1 MKKKYE
7 YIEGD
12 KARGNFERLGRAVFR
27 APKPR
32 QKGRVS
38 ALFIFGRFT
47 HDSQRVLTAVCEFA
61 LVHVEQLLNIVLC
74 RFYRHQAGGKLH
86 VAVLADAEQGMASHD
101 PKFSLF
107 HAPSL
112 RRPPRHSSPVEIKL
126 HHYRQF
132 SSCTSR

>member
-1 MKKKYE
+1 
-7 YIEGD
+7 
-12 KARGNFERLGRAVFR
+12 
-27 APKPR
+27 
-32 QKGRVS
+32 
-38 ALFIFGRFT
+38 
-47 HDSQRVLTAVCEFA
+47 
-61 LVHVEQLLNIVLC
+61 
-74 RFYRHQAGGKLH
+74 LH